1 MTISNISLTGGM
13 RANLYSLQQTD
24 ALLQRT
30 QNRLSTG
37 KKVNSALDDPIAY
50 FASQG
55 HMQRSA
61 DLTARKD
68 EMSEAVQLVNAAD
81 AGIESITT
89 LIENA
94 KSLAQS
100 ALSES
105 STSTV
110 ATLEAQ
116 FDEIRTQIDN
126 MADDSSYK
134 GINLLHGD
142 ADHTL
147 EVKFDEDGESK
158 LTLTG
163 FTGTTVATG
172 LNISSAADWAAATV
186 DTDKIDA
193 SITELDAAMTKLRT
207 ESKGLASN
215 LNIITARQNFTSNM
229 INTLEDGAAN
239 LTLADMNEEGA
250 NMLMLQTRQALGTTS
265 LSLASQAAQSVLRL
279 F

>member
-1 MTISNISLTGGM
+1 MAINNISLTSGM
-13 RANLYSLQQTD
+13 RANLYSLQLTD
-24 ALLQRT
+24 TLLQRT

-37 KKVNSALDDPIAY
+37 KRVNSALDDPIAY

-110 ATLEAQ
+110 ATLETQ

-126 MADDSSYK
+126 MANDSSYK
-134 GINLLHGD
+134 GINLLHGAGD
-142 ADHTL
+142 NTL

-163 FTGTTVATG
+163 FTGTTTG
-172 LNISSAADWAAATV
+172 LSISSAADWAGATV

-193 SITELDAAMTKLRT
+193 SITELDNAMTTLRT
-207 ESKGLASN
+207 QSKGLASN
-215 LNIITARQNFTSNM
+215 LNIITARQDFTSNM